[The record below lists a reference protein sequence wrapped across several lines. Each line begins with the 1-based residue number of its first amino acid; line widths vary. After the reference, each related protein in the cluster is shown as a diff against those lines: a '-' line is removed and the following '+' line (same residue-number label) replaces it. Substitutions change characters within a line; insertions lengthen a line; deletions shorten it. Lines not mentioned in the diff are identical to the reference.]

1 MGVYSKEQQEDKP
14 VSVSNYLKFEEG
26 DNKIR
31 ILENPITGYEFW
43 KEINGDRKPVRLKQL
58 PEELPAEAL
67 TSKYGSKIKY
77 FEAFTVWNY
86 IVKRI
91 QIMQLTQVS
100 IYDKLM
106 DYDTSEDWGDI
117 KQYDVNIKKTTAD
130 MTSYDVMA
138 LPPTDLSEEI
148 ANAFAEAD
156 VDLELLFDGKDPFK
170 KDESTE

>member
-31 ILENPITGYEFW
+31 ILEKPITGYEYW
-43 KEINGDRKPVRLKQL
+43 VENGNDRKPVRLKQF
-58 PEELPAEAL
+58 PKVMPAEAL
-67 TSKYGSKIKY
+67 PAKYGDKIKY
-77 FEAFTVWNY
+77 FEAFVVWNY
-86 IVKRI
+86 AAEKI
-91 QIMQLTQVS
+91 QIMQLIQVS

-138 LPPTDLSEEI
+138 LPPTDLSTEI
-148 ANAFAEAD
+148 AEAFAEAD

-170 KDESTE
+170 KED

>member
-14 VSVSNYLKFEEG
+14 VSVGNYLKFEEG

-31 ILENPITGYEFW
+31 ILEKPITGYEYW
-43 KEINGDRKPVRLKQL
+43 VENGNDRKPVRLKQV
-58 PEELPAEAL
+58 PKVMPAEAL
-67 TSKYGSKIKY
+67 PAKYGDKIKY
-77 FEAFTVWNY
+77 FEAFVVWNY
-86 IVKRI
+86 AAEKI
-91 QIMQLTQVS
+91 QIMQLIQVS

-138 LPPTDLSEEI
+138 LPPTDLSTEI
-148 ANAFAEAD
+148 AEAFAEAD

-170 KDESTE
+170 KDESAE